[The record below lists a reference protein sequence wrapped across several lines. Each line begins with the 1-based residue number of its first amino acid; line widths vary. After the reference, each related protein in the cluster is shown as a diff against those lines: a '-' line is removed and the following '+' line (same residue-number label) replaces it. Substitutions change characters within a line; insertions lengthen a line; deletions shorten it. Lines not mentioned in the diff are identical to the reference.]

1 MDTPS
6 KKNEIIKIKVILNPQ
21 SDKTIFENVFTWSQD
36 YLQIDVQFIE
46 NVNNIKDLKKVISN
60 ADFCFVHLQNNS
72 KNKLFAWDFYSW
84 IHEINS
90 KFKMVFLLNEVT
102 ETDFQFFKNGG
113 DDIIYLNTDFENL
126 KWKFFSLLRRF
137 WDTSHSKFIL
147 IRNGILVDLIKQ
159 KVIINDE
166 EVNITKKEFQ
176 LLSILVEEFNTNQQI
191 ISKHKI
197 YRQLYNDT
205 HSDNTRVVDQLIFRL
220 KRKLGEGFIKIEK
233 NGIHII

>member
-1 MDTPS
+1 M
-6 KKNEIIKIKVILNPQ
+6 
-21 SDKTIFENVFTWSQD
+21 
-36 YLQIDVQFIE
+36 
-46 NVNNIKDLKKVISN
+46 
-60 ADFCFVHLQNNS
+60 
-72 KNKLFAWDFYSW
+72 
-84 IHEINS
+84 
-90 KFKMVFLLNEVT
+90 
-102 ETDFQFFKNGG
+102 
-113 DDIIYLNTDFENL
+113 
-126 KWKFFSLLRRF
+126 
-137 WDTSHSKFIL
+137 
-147 IRNGILVDLIKQ
+147 
-159 KVIINDE
+159 IINDE

>member
-1 MDTPS
+1 
-6 KKNEIIKIKVILNPQ
+6 
-21 SDKTIFENVFTWSQD
+21 
-36 YLQIDVQFIE
+36 
-46 NVNNIKDLKKVISN
+46 
-60 ADFCFVHLQNNS
+60 
-72 KNKLFAWDFYSW
+72 
-84 IHEINS
+84 
-90 KFKMVFLLNEVT
+90 MVFLLNEIA
-102 ETDFQFFKNGG
+102 ETDFQFLKNGG

-137 WDTSHSKFIL
+137 WDTSHSKFVL